1 MAKMRGRLLR
11 QIATRG
17 VIAVLP
23 VAMVTA
29 YASGLFIE
37 PPRLV
42 EAEYQT
48 VAEITTTPN
57 TIGVA
62 TSPLYG
68 QTKAEIEKQLDDLLS
83 IGVTT
88 IRVFVPW
95 GLVEPLDNVYNWS
108 HIDDIMSAAAARNMG
123 VMAQVNATPIWGGAN
138 GPGFPIGSGAPNVA
152 AFTDFMGVLA
162 TRYGPTVSAY
172 EIWNEPNYYQ
182 FFNPISPE
190 AYTELLKS
198 VYPVLKAL
206 DPTATVVAGA
216 VGATQTFP
224 GLTMSPVEFVQRML
238 AAGASD
244 FFDALSVH
252 PYGDQIPF
260 SGSCPSCPPGILTP
274 RQQVE
279 AIMGMLAGK
288 KVWITEYGLP
298 TAPGGFT
305 EAQQAAWIKDLLDT
319 WQTYDPALVGPIF
332 LYTIRDA
339 LNPQDP
345 ASLENFYGLWNAL
358 GVEKASVDMLRD
370 WIIAHPQIPGP
381 GNPGTGTPPN
391 PVAQIIAAI
400 QQAVQAVVQTVV
412 SVVRTVVETAV
423 NLVRTVIQ
431 AVVNTVTSLVGILQ
445 PPAAAATTL
454 VSDVEAPDAA
464 MRTASLVA
472 EFEAA
477 ASKVAVD
484 GEVVEGAVT
493 EGAVTEGAV
502 TEGAEVVPTEELTPA
517 VELVTEAVEP
527 VVVEPV
533 VVEPVIVEPVLVEP
547 VVVEPVVVDPVV
559 EAPAETPTEVE
570 ASPEPAAEASPA
582 PSESTPAES
591 DDDSAAKPSP
601 DSSSDPATK
610 PADST
615 KPDAAKP
622 DAAKPTKKSEDSTPA
637 STKSGSA
644 SAAKADDKPAK
655 STDKGSAKR
664 ETVSVTVGAG
674 KSSGTA
680 SAGSSGDASS
690 GGSDD

>member
-445 PPAAAATTL
+445 PPAAAVTTL
-454 VSDVEAPDAA
+454 VSDVEVPDAA

-484 GEVVEGAVT
+484 GEVV

-610 PADST
+610 PADSP

-622 DAAKPTKKSEDSTPA
+622 DATKPSKKSEDSTPA

>member
-48 VAEITTTPN
+48 VAEISTTPN

-68 QTKAEIEKQLDDLLS
+68 QTKAEIEQQLDDLLS

-138 GPGFPIGSGAPNVA
+138 GPGFPIGSGAPNVG

-162 TRYGPTVSAY
+162 KRYGPTVSAY

-206 DPTATVVAGA
+206 DPTATIVAGA

-238 AAGASD
+238 AAGAAD

-412 SVVRTVVETAV
+412 SVVRAVVETAV
-423 NLVRTVIQ
+423 NLVRAVVQ
-431 AVVNTVTSLVGILQ
+431 AVVNTVSGLIGILQ

-454 VSDVEAPDAA
+454 VSDVETPDAA

-477 ASKVAVD
+477 ASKVAVE
-484 GEVVEGAVT
+484 GEVVEG
-493 EGAVTEGAV
+493 EV
-502 TEGAEVVPTEELTPA
+502 TEGAEIVPAEQLTPT
-517 VELVTEAVEP
+517 VELVTEAVEPVVVEP

-559 EAPAETPTEVE
+559 EAPAATPTEVE
-570 ASPEPAAEASPA
+570 AEAPEPAAEASPA

-601 DSSSDPATK
+601 DSSSDSATK
-610 PADST
+610 PATDSTKPAADST

-622 DAAKPTKKSEDSTPA
+622 SKKPEGSTAA
-637 STKSGSA
+637 STKSESA

-674 KSSGTA
+674 KSSGAT
-680 SAGSSGDASS
+680 SAGSSSDASS